1 MHLKDGGQPLRDAIA
16 AVGLSLTELAQRTRT
31 KDPEGRGLSKS
42 AIGNLVATG
51 SSSRTA
57 CHPRTARLISQALD
71 SEIADFFNQTP
82 AT

>member
-16 AVGLSLTELAQRTRT
+16 AVGLSYAELAQRTRQN
-31 KDPEGRGLSKS
+31 DPEGRGLSKS
-42 AIGNLVATG
+42 AIGNLAATG
-51 SSSRTA
+51 SSARTA

-71 SEIADFFNQTP
+71 REIAEFFNHAS